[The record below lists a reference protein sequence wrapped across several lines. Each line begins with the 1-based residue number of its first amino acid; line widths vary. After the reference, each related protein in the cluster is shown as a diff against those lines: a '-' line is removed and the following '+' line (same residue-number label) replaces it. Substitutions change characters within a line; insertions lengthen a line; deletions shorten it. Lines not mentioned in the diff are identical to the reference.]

1 MGNAR
6 DIPRKARSVPRL
18 TALAPAALALVAL
31 AAGRAHGACPNPT
44 DLVVGDRSG
53 SFVQTR
59 RLAGFDAPL
68 ISEGIFRLSGHRLE
82 WHVQEPFDVRTIIG
96 PDGITQAI
104 DGGEPAPVETGTSAV
119 VAPMTDALAA
129 LLRGDFAALRRS
141 FTVAVTT
148 ARAGTGGGWS
158 ATLTPLNEDLRTSVG
173 TIDVEGC
180 DAVDHVMLR
189 RPSGD
194 SDRID
199 LYPASSTGQAPDASA
214 R

>member
-1 MGNAR
+1 MGNTR

-18 TALAPAALALVAL
+18 TALALALALVAL
-31 AAGRAHGACPNPT
+31 AAGRAHAACPSLN

-59 RLAGFDAPL
+59 RLVGFDAPL
-68 ISEGIFRLSGHRLE
+68 ISEGMFRLSGDRLD

-96 PDGITQAI
+96 PDGITQAL
-104 DGGEPAPVETGTSAV
+104 DGGEPAPVEAGTTAV
-119 VAPMTDALAA
+119 VAPITGALAA
-129 LLRGDFAALRRS
+129 LLRADFAALRRS
-141 FTVAVTT
+141 FTITT
-148 ARAGTGGGWS
+148 AEAGHSGGWS
-158 ATLTPLNEDLRTSVG
+158 ATLAPLNEDLRAVVG

-180 DAVDHVMLR
+180 DAVDHVTLR

-194 SDRID
+194 TDRID
-199 LYPASSTGQAPDASA
+199 LYPVSSTGQAGDASA